1 MKKLLVILLF
11 ILLAPFGIKAQPT
24 SRKYVNFHMQKLGG
38 TFSYTSGQK
47 PTRFISNGTMQ
58 KPVTAIP
65 TAQFNFS
72 STISTVTGCTNV
84 YGDPTASPSLLILVQ
99 DGFYIWLDQD
109 GIITLTAGTTPS
121 TSATVATITYTL
133 AFPTNTF
140 PVLTAANSNAALL
153 SGVTMVYTTGTTTK
167 FTITSGTSA
176 LTSTI
181 QYKWYYHCGA
191 N

>member
-84 YGDPTASPSLLILVQ
+84 YGDPTASPS
-99 DGFYIWLDQD
+99 F
-109 GIITLTAGTTPS
+109 
-121 TSATVATITYTL
+121 
-133 AFPTNTF
+133 TNTGTGWILHM
-140 PVLTAANSNAALL
+140 VGSGWNYNIDCRYNAVYISNCCYNNIYSSVSNKYVSCFNRSQFKRSPIKWCHNGLYDWHHYK
-153 SGVTMVYTTGTTTK
+153 VYDNLRHLCPY
-167 FTITSGTSA
+167 INHS
-176 LTSTI
+176 I
-181 QYKWYYHCGA
+181 
-191 N
+191 

>member
-1 MKKLLVILLF
+1 MYMETQQLVH
-11 ILLAPFGIKAQPT
+11 P
-24 SRKYVNFHMQKLGG
+24 
-38 TFSYTSGQK
+38 
-47 PTRFISNGTMQ
+47 
-58 KPVTAIP
+58 
-65 TAQFNFS
+65 
-72 STISTVTGCTNV
+72 
-84 YGDPTASPSLLILVQ
+84 LLILVQ